1 VDTPSILSFIPTQ
14 GDDMSVTETSTIDE
28 AKVLELAN
36 ELLAEFPPS
45 KTSVVDFLGAQFD
58 KGLAWVHFP
67 VGMGGLGISPK
78 FQKVVN
84 ECVYAAGAPNPMY
97 RNPIGHGMCGP
108 TVVEWGSDEQ
118 KKRYLRPL
126 FTGEEIW
133 CQLFSE
139 PGSGSDFA
147 GLSAKGVKDG
157 EEWIANGQKVWTT
170 LAHLSRWGLLVVR
183 TDPEA
188 VKHAGL
194 TAFVVDMQ
202 APGVEIRPLRQMTG
216 EAEFNEVYFTDVRIP
231 QAEMLGNP
239 GDGWRVSLTTLMNER
254 VSIGGSIPQRGSGS
268 IASAVKAWQDL
279 PADQKNASTQ
289 DELMRLWI
297 RAEVHRLTNIRANAA
312 RRMGAPGPEGSIGK
326 MESANLNKD
335 VYAFTIGLMG
345 AEGMLYGSYE
355 MVRPETAMSFDGVQK
370 AFLRSRANSI
380 EGGTTEVM
388 KNILGERILGLP
400 GDVRVDR
407 DVSWNQVPRN

>member
-1 VDTPSILSFIPTQ
+1 
-14 GDDMSVTETSTIDE
+14 MSLTETNTINE
-28 AKVLELAN
+28 AKVLELAE
-36 ELLAEFPPS
+36 ELLAEFPPAT
-45 KTSVVDFLGAQFD
+45 TSVVDFLGAQFD

-231 QAEMLGNP
+231 EAEMLGNP

-289 DELMRLWI
+289 DELMQLWI

>member
-1 VDTPSILSFIPTQ
+1 
-14 GDDMSVTETSTIDE
+14 MSVVDTSTIDE
-28 AKVLELAN
+28 VRIAEMAQ
-36 ELLAEFPPS
+36 ELLADFPPN
-45 KTSVVDFLGAQFD
+45 KVSVIEFLGAQFD

-67 VGMGGLGISPK
+67 VGHGGLGVSAK
-78 FQKVVN
+78 LQKTVN
-84 ECVYAAGAPNPMY
+84 EVLYAKGAPNPMM

-108 TVVEWGSDEQ
+108 TVVEWGSDAQ
-118 KKRYLRPL
+118 KSRYLRPL
-126 FTGEEIW
+126 FTGEEVW

-157 EEWIANGQKVWTT
+157 DEWICNGQKVWTT
-170 LAHLSRWGLLVVR
+170 LAHLSRFGLLVVR
-183 TDPEA
+183 TDADA

-216 EAEFNEVYFTDVRIP
+216 EAEFNEVYFTDVRIAA
-231 QAEMLGNP
+231 AEMLGNP

-254 VSIGGSIPQRGSGS
+254 VSIGGAIPQKGTGA
-268 IASAVKAWQDL
+268 IAHAVKTWKAIPAELQD
-279 PADQKNASTQ
+279 DASR
-289 DELMRLWI
+289 DELMQLWI
-297 RAEVHRLTNIRANAA
+297 RAEVHRLTNIRANSA

-326 MESANLNKD
+326 MESANLNKA
-335 VYAFTIGLMG
+335 VYEFTIGLMG

-355 MVRPETAMSFDGVQK
+355 MVRPETAMSFDGIQK

-388 KNILGERILGLP
+388 KNILGERILGMP

-407 DVSWNQVPRN
+407 DVAWSKVPRN